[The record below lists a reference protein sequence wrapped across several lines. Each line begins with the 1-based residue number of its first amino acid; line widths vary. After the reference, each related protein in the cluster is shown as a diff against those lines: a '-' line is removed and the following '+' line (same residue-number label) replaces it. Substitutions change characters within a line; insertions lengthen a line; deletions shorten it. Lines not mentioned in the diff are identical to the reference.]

1 MIRSLD
7 LKETRMS
14 NSKRPYRLI
23 SRRSCWRL
31 SQLYHQ
37 GLAEG
42 KWTTQL
48 DALNALGVSQGDLSL
63 AMQLHELPEKIL
75 DLFEDH
81 IDISSHTVRV
91 IRHTIRRD
99 GLSTVLSR
107 IERSGASG
115 AKHSKK
121 TVLSIVKGQALESKK
136 MLRWSGQDPE
146 KIVSRALD
154 LPKNVS
160 DRYHLGVTQG
170 EWNSFSA
177 CAKALSIS
185 RRNVSDAVAIRELPD
200 SIRHLFREKEFTF
213 SVGRKLLALK
223 RELGLDELLS
233 RARYKDSMYDVG
245 GRTAD
250 NILSELKD
258 ENIRPASSFRRI
270 RIKKGRG
277 PNRLVIE
284 CKDPKLLLRYR
295 REIEQAISKVLKKRV
310 RDVEYVE
317 LMREI
322 FGTPRPIMPR
332 LDRLPGTFR
341 PRLS

>member
-1 MIRSLD
+1 
-7 LKETRMS
+7 
-14 NSKRPYRLI
+14 
-23 SRRSCWRL
+23 
-31 SQLYHQ
+31 
-37 GLAEG
+37 
-42 KWTTQL
+42 
-48 DALNALGVSQGDLSL
+48 
-63 AMQLHELPEKIL
+63 
-75 DLFEDH
+75 
-81 IDISSHTVRV
+81 
-91 IRHTIRRD
+91 
-99 GLSTVLSR
+99 
-107 IERSGASG
+107 
-115 AKHSKK
+115 
-121 TVLSIVKGQALESKK
+121 VLSIVKGQALESKK

-245 GRTAD
+245 GRTAE

-295 REIEQAISKVLKKRV
+295 REIEQAQTWS
-310 RDVEYVE
+310 
-317 LMREI
+317 
-322 FGTPRPIMPR
+322 T
-332 LDRLPGTFR
+332 
-341 PRLS
+341 SS

>member
-1 MIRSLD
+1 MR
-7 LKETRMS
+7 
-14 NSKRPYRLI
+14 NFKRPYRLI

-31 SQLYHQ
+31 VQLYHQ

-48 DALNALGVSQGDLSL
+48 GALNALGVSQGDLSM
-63 AMQLHELPEKIL
+63 AMQLHQLPEKIL

-81 IDISSHTVRV
+81 VDISSHTVRI

-99 GLSTVLSR
+99 GLNTVLGR
-107 IERSGASG
+107 IDRSGASG
-115 AKHSKK
+115 AKHSKR

-136 MLRWSGQDPE
+136 MLRWSGEDPA
-146 KIVSRALD
+146 KIMSRTLV
-154 LPKNVS
+154 LPKNIS

-177 CAKALSIS
+177 CAQALGIS
-185 RRNVSDAVAIRELPD
+185 RRNISDAVAIRELPD
-200 SIRHLFREKEFTF
+200 SIRHLFRERDLTF
-213 SVGRKLLALK
+213 SVGRKLLTLK
-223 RELGLDELLS
+223 RELGLDELLL

-250 NILSELKD
+250 NILSEINE
-258 ENIRPASSFRRI
+258 ENIRPLSAFRRI
-270 RIKKGRG
+270 QIKKGRG

-295 REIEQAISKVLKKRV
+295 REIEMAISKVLKKRV
-310 RDVEYVE
+310 TDEEFVE
-317 LMREI
+317 LMR
-322 FGTPRPIMPR
+322 GMSSTQRAATS
-332 LDRLPGTFR
+332 LANLLPSTFR
-341 PRLS
+341 PRSS